1 MTCNRNQGGPN
12 ETILQKISLAFAAG
26 CLGGLINTIVRLV
39 FRGPRPDRGPG
50 SAAAPPFTA
59 PWLYQRLVWGGLWG
73 WLFLLPLTGL
83 SYPVRGLL
91 YSLGPSLVQLFVVF
105 PFQAHKGVLGLQL
118 GYLTPVFVLF
128 YNAVWGLAAG
138 WWLQLTDTPVG
149 GPPA

>member
-1 MTCNRNQGGPN
+1 MKPF
-12 ETILQKISLAFAAG
+12 LQKVSLSFVAG
-26 CLGGLINTIVRLV
+26 SVGALTNTIAVWLFGV
-39 FRGPRPDRGPG
+39 IGLAGALG
-50 SAAAPPFTA
+50 VHLAPPFTS

-105 PFQAHKGVLGLQL
+105 PYQAHKGVLGLQL

-128 YNAVWGLAAG
+128 YNAIWGLAAG
-138 WWLQLTDTPVG
+138 WWLQMTESR
-149 GPPA
+149 

>member
-1 MTCNRNQGGPN
+1 MKPS
-12 ETILQKISLAFAAG
+12 LQKISLSFVAG
-26 CLGGLINTIVRLV
+26 SLGGLTNTIAVWFFGAIGL
-39 FRGPRPDRGPG
+39 
-50 SAAAPPFTA
+50 SAALGVHIAPPLTS

-105 PFQAHKGVLGLQL
+105 PFQAHKGVLGWQL

-128 YNAVWGLAAG
+128 YNAIWGLTAG
-138 WWLQLTDTPVG
+138 WWLQLTEPR
-149 GPPA
+149 

>member
-1 MTCNRNQGGPN
+1 MKPS
-12 ETILQKISLAFAAG
+12 LQKISLSFVAG
-26 CLGGLINTIVRLV
+26 SLGGLANTVTVWFFGAIGLTGALGVHL
-39 FRGPRPDRGPG
+39 
-50 SAAAPPFTA
+50 APAFTL

-128 YNAVWGLAAG
+128 YNAIWGLAAG
-138 WWLQLTDTPVG
+138 WWLAVTEKN
-149 GPPA
+149 